1 MFCRKT
7 PRKKQAIGQMT
18 DNYVKR
24 GDFLP
29 KSPRLYPIILRCIYT
44 IFIAVMFAL
53 VRLTSFPAALWI
65 ERAVLSAAAV

>member
-7 PRKKQAIGQMT
+7 PRKKQAIGQVF

-24 GDFLP
+24 GDFLS
-29 KSPRLYPIILRCIYT
+29 KSPQIHLSFYVCVYT
-44 IFIAVMFAL
+44 ILIAVIFAL